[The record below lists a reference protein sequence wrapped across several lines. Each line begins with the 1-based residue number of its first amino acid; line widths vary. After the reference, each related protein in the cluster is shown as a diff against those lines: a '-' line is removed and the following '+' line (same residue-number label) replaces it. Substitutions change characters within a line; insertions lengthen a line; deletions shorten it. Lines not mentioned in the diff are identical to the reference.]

1 MTEKSII
8 LQKNKIVND
17 PVYGFIDISSDI
29 IFEIIEHSFFQRLRR
44 IKQLGLT
51 YLVYPGATHTRLQH
65 AMGAMHLMKLAI
77 EVLRNK
83 GQEITKEE
91 AQAVTIAILLH
102 DIGHGPFS
110 HALERTIVEGVS
122 HEEISLLFMEKLNKT
137 FDGKLSMAIEIFKN
151 QYHKKFLHQL
161 VSSQLDMDRLD
172 YLQRDS
178 FFSGVSE
185 GIVGVERIIKM
196 LQVVDDELVVEEKGI
211 YSVEKFLIARRLMY
225 WQVYLHKTVLSAEK
239 LLVKILQRAKE
250 LSKTDKNLFAT
261 PALAYFLYNDVNLET
276 FKNEE
281 NSALEQFA
289 KLDDYDIISSIK
301 VWCEHNDIVLSSL
314 CKGFIDRN
322 LLKIKFQKQ
331 PFDENIILN
340 LKKDLKS
347 KLSLSETELEYLIFE
362 GKIKNNAYSTSDEK
376 INILYKDGS
385 LVDIAD
391 ASDILNISVLS
402 KVVEKHYLCFW
413 EGK

>member
-1 MTEKSII
+1 LTENSNI
-8 LQKNKIVND
+8 LRKNKIVND

-65 AMGAMHLMKLAI
+65 AMGAMHLMKMAI

-83 GQEITKEE
+83 GQEISKEE
-91 AQAVTIAILLH
+91 AKAVTIAILLH
-102 DIGHGPFS
+102 DVGHGPFS

-161 VSSQLDMDRLD
+161 VSSH
-172 YLQRDS
+172 LQRDS

-250 LSKTDKNLFAT
+250 LAKTDKNLFAT
-261 PALAYFLYNDVNLET
+261 PALAYFLYNNVSLET

-347 KLSLSETELEYLIFE
+347 KLSLTEAELEYLIFE

-376 INILYKDGS
+376 INILYKDGT